1 MHFREILASNETIV
15 SIEALT
21 NELLNES
28 GSDDEALDDLLLLSE
43 LKKVISVVTS
53 NIICLCNSFQL
64 LELDDEV
71 ALMESLRGIF
81 QQMTMSS
88 TIMRPYDQH
97 YTTPEYDKH
106 NKGYI
111 ENVMCFFLSGCN
123 RVMMENFK
131 VKYPVGIFRSLFRFD
146 QEHVIVLLEALQV

>member
-21 NELLNES
+21 NGLLNES

-53 NIICLCNSFQL
+53 NIICLCNSFHL

-88 TIMRPYDQH
+88 TIVRPYDQH
-97 YTTPEYDKH
+97 YTTPVYDKH
-106 NKGYI
+106 N
-111 ENVMCFFLSGCN
+111 
-123 RVMMENFK
+123 
-131 VKYPVGIFRSLFRFD
+131 
-146 QEHVIVLLEALQV
+146 